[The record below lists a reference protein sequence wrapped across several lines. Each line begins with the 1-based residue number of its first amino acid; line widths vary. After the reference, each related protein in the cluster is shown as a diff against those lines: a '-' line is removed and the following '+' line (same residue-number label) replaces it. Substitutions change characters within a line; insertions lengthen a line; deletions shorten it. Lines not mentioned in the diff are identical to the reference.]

1 MNLYSHFLGKENCRL
16 RTDDAVCGTIRG
28 CFSQAELFFIYMEMA
43 MRTMAAK
50 LDFQQIKTDE
60 SQSRSEPHHLS
71 SYISVCD
78 FSSVQFHLEGEG
90 GKFLN
95 ICFKDSSSTFQV
107 FGCFFFFV
115 VCPSALLFPG
125 LLHHQKKKKKGLKKQ
140 TLCSEFNTLG

>member
-1 MNLYSHFLGKENCRL
+1 MKGPFIITLLKNEPILALFGK
-16 RTDDAVCGTIRG
+16 VCGTNRG

-107 FGCFFFFV
+107 FGCFFFFCCV
-115 VCPSALLFPG
+115 SKCTPFSRTFASP
-125 LLHHQKKKKKGLKKQ
+125 KKKKKRFKK
-140 TLCSEFNTLG
+140 TDFMF